1 MSTEETKQNANQNDT
16 NEVNSN
22 EVNITETKLD
32 LGNYEE
38 DMKKYTKIDN
48 LDEDSVV
55 ESGKFFLVSF
65 ISPEG
70 VMNCKTRGL
79 KIRTHK
85 NRVVFATLEEAKAAA
100 EEINQKDKYFHVFV
114 GETGKWMGWDPSPDD
129 RNLVA
134 EEKWAD
140 KDQNELM
147 QEMRNREEN
156 KLKELN
162 ALVGKKK
169 DMQNKEKKNHKKRVA
184 NALKESAANV
194 KASKEANR
202 NATQETA
209 QETAQE
215 TTQETTQEHQ
225 SSNTD
230 NLKPQTMTEEE
241 VLEEQNNVVRTAK
254 KNHDPRLVKERLKQ
268 KLREKNKTQDPM
280 KKLSETTV
288 KDMVKQE
295 LDQTGETKSKIDENI
310 KKLSDILQKAKQ
322 TEASQ
327 KQKNTQ

>member
-1 MSTEETKQNANQNDT
+1 MSTEESKQNANQDVT
-16 NEVNSN
+16 NEVNT
-22 EVNITETKLD
+22 TETN

-48 LDEDSVV
+48 LDEDGVV

-194 KASKEANR
+194 KASKETNR
-202 NATQETA
+202 NV
-209 QETAQE
+209 
-215 TTQETTQEHQ
+215 TQETTQEQQ

-268 KLREKNKTQDPM
+268 KLRKKNKTQDPM

-295 LDQTGETKSKIDENI
+295 LDQTSETKNKLDENI

-322 TEASQ
+322 SEASQ
-327 KQKNTQ
+327 KQENTQ